1 MLIDFIKMQA
11 QGNDFLILDQ
21 LAEQQTMDYSALAV
35 AICKPHTGFGADGLV
50 LLQQSATD
58 LCKMVIYNNDGSRA
72 AMCGSALRCL
82 TKLAYDKYHL
92 EQFSIETDSGS
103 KSVQVCQAGDDLLIT
118 VNLGKPELLESTKQV
133 GQITGSLVDVG
144 NLHYVIYQDSIEDDP
159 HLKWGSWL
167 EHHAAFAESV
177 NVHFVQLIAKNR
189 IRIKIWENAV
199 GPTLACGTGATACVL
214 TGITLHGLDDV
225 VTVEMPGGEVTITL
239 LKDDGQ
245 FLLTG
250 PVETTGSGTYQW
262 KI

>member
-21 LAEQQTMDYSALAV
+21 LEEQPLLDYPALAV

-58 LCKMVIYNNDGSRA
+58 LCRMVIYNNDGSRA
-72 AMCGSALRCL
+72 AMCGSALRCV
-82 TKLAYDKYHL
+82 TKLAYDKFQQR
-92 EQFSIETDSGS
+92 EFGIETDSGS
-103 KSVQVCQAGDDLLIT
+103 KQVMVDDTGEDLLIS
-118 VNLGKPELLESTKQV
+118 VNLGKPELVEATKQV
-133 GQITGSLVDVG
+133 GQFTGSLVDVG
-144 NLHYVIYQDSIEDDP
+144 NLHYVIYQDSLQDDP

-167 EHHAAFAESV
+167 EHHEAFGEGV
-177 NVHFVQLIAKNR
+177 NVHFVQKLSANR
-189 IRIKIWENAV
+189 IRIRIWENAV

-214 TGITLHGLDDV
+214 TGITLMGLDNQV
-225 VTVEMPGGEVTITL
+225 VVEMPGGEVTITR
-239 LKDDGQ
+239 LKDNGQ

-250 PVETTGSGTYQW
+250 PVETTGYGTYLW